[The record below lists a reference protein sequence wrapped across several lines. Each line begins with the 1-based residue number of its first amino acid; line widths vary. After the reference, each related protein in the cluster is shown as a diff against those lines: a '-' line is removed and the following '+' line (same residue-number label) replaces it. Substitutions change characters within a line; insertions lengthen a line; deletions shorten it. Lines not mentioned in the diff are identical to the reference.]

1 MSYNTDVRDYA
12 DAALNQG
19 KAAIGQGRVA
29 VEQAGAAAG
38 LAAEQAST
46 IAAGVIGAAA
56 KRFNST
62 IKLRRADVTEP
73 AYAAVGAADLVAETL
88 TQRLEALPAEVLS
101 NLIKVSEAG
110 RARLTQAQVEAVARV
125 VELRARFD
133 AGLASAKD
141 LRSADLSAT
150 AKGVS
155 EGYLALAKNL
165 FDTLASRGE
174 ARVGE
179 LRNEPRVTRLLD
191 DVTEAT
197 GTVEARV
204 RPIVNAVE
212 ARVRPVAGTV
222 EARVSPV
229 LEQVVDAVVP
239 VVEQVLGAVRSASPI
254 NPVAAVRRPAAK
266 PAARKA
272 PAKKASA
279 QKAPAK
285 KAAAKTPAKKT
296 PAKKT
301 TAKAPAKKAAAKAP
315 AKHAAAKAPAS
326 SASNSSASTS
336 PSSTSA

>member
-29 VEQAGAAAG
+29 VEQATAAATV
-38 LAAEQAST
+38 AAEQAST
-46 IAAGVIGAAA
+46 IAAGVVGAAA

-73 AYAAVGAADLVAETL
+73 AYVAVGAADLVAETL
-88 TQRLEALPAEVLS
+88 TQRLEALPADVLS

-110 RARLTQAQVEAVARV
+110 RARLTQAQVDAVARV
-125 VELRARFD
+125 VELRAKFD
-133 AGLASAKD
+133 AGLASAKE
-141 LRSADLSAT
+141 LRSADVSAK

-179 LRNEPRVTRLLD
+179 LRNEPRVNRLLG

-212 ARVRPVAGTV
+212 ARVRPVADTV

-229 LEQVVDAVVP
+229 LEQVVDTVVP

-266 PAARKA
+266 PAARKT
-272 PAKKASA
+272 PAKKAST
-279 QKAPAK
+279 QSAPAK
-285 KAAAKTPAKKT
+285 KAAAKAPAK
-296 PAKKT
+296 
-301 TAKAPAKKAAAKAP
+301 KAPAKKAAAKAP
-315 AKHAAAKAPAS
+315 AKKAAAKTAAAKTTAGTAS
-326 SASNSSASTS
+326 SSTAQ
-336 PSSTSA
+336 STGNTPA